1 MMNIYARTFRI
12 ATLTDRPAGPEPV
25 AEARRRKGPGW
36 TARALRWLA
45 HARAD

>member
-1 MMNIYARTFRI
+1 MLDISARTFRI

-36 TARALRWLA
+36 TGRALRWLTQ
-45 HARAD
+45 RRYV